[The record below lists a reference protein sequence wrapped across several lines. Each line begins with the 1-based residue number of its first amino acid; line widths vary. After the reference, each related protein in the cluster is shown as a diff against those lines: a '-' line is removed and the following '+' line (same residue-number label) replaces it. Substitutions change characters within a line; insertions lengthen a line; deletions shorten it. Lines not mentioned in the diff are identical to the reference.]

1 MPDEEAEAKAAA
13 EKAEKG
19 EKAEDEKKDDDEVR
33 LTLHTTHFTTLCTL
47 HATHNTLHPKHYTIH
62 TTHFTLHEK
71 GQKVEDEKKDDD
83 EVLLSPSP
91 TAQRTHHPHVSPK
104 CNHMGVR
111 SHVMDVLRFGLFRV
125 PAKG

>member
-1 MPDEEAEAKAAA
+1 MRRRTTTRSAHYT
-13 EKAEKG
+13 
-19 EKAEDEKKDDDEVR
+19 
-33 LTLHTTHFTTLCTL
+33 LHYTLHTSYYTQHPAPYTL
-47 HATHNTLHPKHYTIH
+47 H

-71 GQKVEDEKKDDD
+71 GEKVEDEKKDDD
-83 EVLLSPSP
+83 EVVLSPSP

-104 CNHMGVR
+104 CNHMSVR